1 MVAGCRPGLHHGM
14 PLVVELGV
22 AFDVLVA
29 MVLFGVFFLQIKD
42 SIDSLDVD
50 RLSELAANSE
60 RDEDTEAR
68 R

>member
-1 MVAGCRPGLHHGM
+1 AVASTHGM

-42 SIDSLDVD
+42 SIDTLDID
-50 RLSELAANSE
+50 RLSQLASSVE
-60 RDEDTEAR
+60 QDDDTEPPR
-68 R
+68 